1 MATPLRAL
9 QARASAS
16 GSSDHKACPVPN
28 PMKQSKRSPPFM
40 LLLRFHAPG
49 GCVETRNAYRTCAT
63 APTDPIVGDY
73 TFHDLCIIIG
83 CCTSAFTILSILTL
97 MYRHATHF
105 SKPNE
110 QLKILRISALL
121 PVTTTIM
128 LVGILVPE
136 SYFYIHP
143 WAEVMQAL
151 AIGNFFLLMLE
162 FVSPYSHEREA
173 YFGDLKVPA
182 WRSKKPPRDGQ
193 AWYKKMR
200 FFVFQFWPVEFG
212 IAIVTDITQIPSINL
227 YCADHNKPQ
236 FAHIWVSVR
245 PSPSADRAHC
255 T

>member
-1 MATPLRAL
+1 
-9 QARASAS
+9 
-16 GSSDHKACPVPN
+16 
-28 PMKQSKRSPPFM
+28 
-40 LLLRFHAPG
+40 
-49 GCVETRNAYRTCAT
+49 
-63 APTDPIVGDY
+63 
-73 TFHDLCIIIG
+73 
-83 CCTSAFTILSILTL
+83 